1 MNSKKKLFALTII
14 TLLSQMAWAQN
25 RISVTE
31 RSSASIDL
39 SAIIAAGK
47 NIEMVIDDSQ
57 WINYS
62 IELSPSETLASISVE
77 IASGNIPN
85 GMEFYMQAGHY
96 TGSSRG
102 KTGRTTGKIRVD
114 HVPKV
119 LINDIGTS
127 NTGHGKH
134 QGHQLILSMVI
145 TDFSLLQPGAYS
157 LYIQY
162 TLKQ

>member
-1 MNSKKKLFALTII
+1 MNKVKFLSALMVF
-14 TLLSQMAWAQN
+14 TLIFQVSRAQN
-25 RISVTE
+25 SLSVTE
-31 RSSASIDL
+31 RSSVSIDL

-47 NIEMVIDDSQ
+47 NTELVTDDSQ
-57 WINYS
+57 WINY
-62 IELSPSETLASISVE
+62 IIAMNPSETLASISVE
-77 IASGNIPN
+77 IASGTIPN
-85 GMEFYMQAGHY
+85 GMEFYMQAGPF
-96 TGSSRG
+96 TGTGKG

-145 TDFSLLQPGAYS
+145 TDFSLLQPGNYS
-157 LYIQY
+157 LYLQY